1 MFSTGSQRAPVDI
14 AFVSMPFGPLGQPS
28 IGLSLLRAALPPSV
42 RSTIFYFTID
52 FAERVGTHLYDLV
65 ADGFPET
72 TALVGEWLFARDV
85 YGADAL
91 AEQRYVDEILR
102 GDRFKSVRFD
112 ATPKRAEFVDS
123 VRAAAEHVPTFLD
136 ECTERILAAQPR
148 IVAFT
153 TVFQQSLAS
162 IALARRIKLR
172 DPSVTVVFGGANCE
186 GIMGVQL
193 VRSFACIDA
202 AVSGEGEIVF
212 PQIAA
217 AVLERCAV
225 PDDLAGV
232 STRANVADLDAC
244 GIGNAPGVAHMD
256 DLPVPRYDDFIE
268 QYTASSFA
276 AEKKPMLLF
285 ETSRGC
291 WWGERNHCTFCGL
304 NGATMKFRSK
314 SQARALAE
322 LGELTAR
329 YAPYGVDKVAAV
341 DNILDTAYFREFLPA
356 LAERRS
362 GFELFYEVKA
372 NMRREQVVLLKQA
385 GVTVIQPG
393 IESLSTHVLTVMRK
407 GVRAI
412 QNVQLLKWCKE
423 LGISANWNLLFGF
436 PAEDPA
442 DYAEMARMLPHVM
455 HLRPPVGAA
464 DIRLDRFSPNFDH
477 AEASGFRDLAPY
489 PAYDHVY
496 PLDETARRNLAYF
509 FTFTYADGRDVQAY
523 TREVR
528 EHVDTWKR
536 EYESSDLLWID
547 EGARLLLL
555 DTRPFA
561 SAPIT
566 QLRGLAR
573 ELLLRCDEVRS
584 FDDLRAHA
592 AQALPQ
598 RPLSDDALRA
608 ALGALESSGYLMRE
622 KNLYLSLA
630 IAHGTYPLM
639 KSSVERFKERVRERR
654 EALAASP
661 SAA

>member
-1 MFSTGSQRAPVDI
+1 MLDTGSHKDPVDI

-28 IGLSLLRAALPPSV
+28 IGLSLLRAALPPSMH
-42 RSTIFYFTID
+42 STIFYFTIG
-52 FAERVGTHLYDLV
+52 FAERLGTRLYDLI

-72 TALVGEWLFARDV
+72 TALVGEWLFAPDV
-85 YGADAL
+85 YGTDESA
-91 AEQRYVDEILR
+91 QRRYVDEVLR
-102 GDRFKSVRFD
+102 RERFKSARFD
-112 ATPKRAEFVDS
+112 TTPKHAEFLAS
-123 VRAAAEHVPTFLD
+123 LQAAAEHVAPFLD
-136 ECTERILAAQPR
+136 ECTERVLAGKPR
-148 IVAFT
+148 VVAFT

-162 IALARRIKLR
+162 IALAQRIKAR
-172 DPSVTVVFGGANCE
+172 DPAVTIVFGGANCE
-186 GIMGVQL
+186 GVMGAQL

-202 AVSGEGEIVF
+202 AVSGEGEVVF

-217 AVLERCAV
+217 AVVARGAV
-225 PDDLAGV
+225 PADIPGV
-232 STRANVADLDAC
+232 LTRANAAALSAC
-244 GIGNAPGVAHMD
+244 DIVNAHGVAHMD
-256 DLPVPRYDDFIE
+256 DLPVPRYDDYLE
-268 QYTASSFA
+268 QYAASSFA

-314 SQARALAE
+314 SQARAIAE
-322 LGELTAR
+322 LDELTER
-329 YAPYGVDKVAAV
+329 YASYGIDKVAAV

-362 GFELFYEVKA
+362 GIELFYEVKA
-372 NMRREQVVLLKQA
+372 NLRREQVVLLKQA

-436 PAEDPA
+436 PAEEPA

-464 DIRLDRFSPNFDH
+464 DIRLDRFSPNFDQ
-477 AEASGFRDLAPY
+477 AESSGFRELAPY
-489 PAYDHVY
+489 PAYEYVY
-496 PLDETARRNLAYF
+496 PLGDEARRNLAYF
-509 FTFTYADGRDVQAY
+509 FTFSYADARDVVAY

-528 EHVDTWKR
+528 EQVDTWKR
-536 EYESSDLLWID
+536 EYASSDLLWID
-547 EGARLLLL
+547 EGERLLLL
-555 DTRPFA
+555 DTRPAA
-561 SAPIT
+561 SVPIA
-566 QLRGLAR
+566 QLRGLPR
-573 ELLLRCDEVRS
+573 VLLLRCDEVRS
-584 FDDLRAHA
+584 FDDLRAHVA
-592 AQALPQ
+592 ETMPERA
-598 RPLSDDALRA
+598 LSDDALRS
-608 ALGALESSGYLMRE
+608 ALAVLESSGYVLRE

-630 IAHGTYPLM
+630 IAHGTYPLTAA
-639 KSSVERFKERVRERR
+639 SVERFKERVRERR
-654 EALAASP
+654 GAVAPAS